1 MGLRGLN
8 VLPKAPSAPSLPLW
22 VGKSPSLGPVL
33 ADRLLSSSR
42 AEASGRLHG
51 RITKASDRSDVSA
64 VSAEDQILQTTFAS
78 TDVQAA
84 QTAVTMQVTAQ
95 LFRPP
100 VFDPRKR
107 TTTFLPGTSET
118 ETQTPAP
125 RRYTLT
131 HNDITG
137 QLSLSIGSNYNLVQV
152 SGWYTRLIR

>member
-8 VLPKAPSAPSLPLW
+8 VLSKAPSAPSLPLW

-33 ADRLLSSSR
+33 ADRLSSSSR

-51 RITKASDRSDVSA
+51 RSTKASNRSHVSA
-64 VSAEDQILQTTFAS
+64 DSAEDQILQTTFAS
-78 TDVQAA
+78 THVQAA
-84 QTAVTMQVTAQ
+84 QTAVTMQATAQ

-100 VFDPRKR
+100 VFDPRKL
-107 TTTFLPGTSET
+107 TTTFLPGTSLT
-118 ETQTPAP
+118 EPQPPAP

-137 QLSLSIGSNYNLVQV
+137 QLSLSIGSNYNMVQV